1 MPVMEDPM
9 RWQKPATA
17 LFLAA
22 LSLVPAAAGAGFNP
36 FGALNEALQETSRGL
51 SSPAAGAQAHP
62 VERQAAAPGAPGGQ
76 VTADQRR
83 VVYEGYSQLLVP
95 IKEMVRKGQLKQA
108 LAALVQQY
116 KEPQQMDLLAH
127 LQVGLLELDSA
138 DTREAVRHFTMA
150 EQSLVA
156 DSGQSTVGG
165 FFSGFKNLALSTVSG
180 NAELSDYQGAGFE
193 RVLMLNYKSIAY
205 MLQGERKAY
214 NVTRRAIDLQNIE
227 KKRFDEKVREAKK
240 EIRKEKKKQKG
251 KGAELEGLDA
261 LVEQQYK
268 VNERKALSVP
278 SAFVNPFGFYI
289 AGVVQELDSYED
301 PSLRDNAR
309 ISYKKALELNP
320 KSKVIKLAMRQA
332 GKPPPRNRRLV
343 HVIVGDGFAPEKK
356 LLKFD
361 LSLGRGLPTEIELP
375 IYEPVPNKVHRIEVQ
390 TTKGRRWARLSEVSD
405 ITALALRYQKDAGP
419 LVQLRMMTTV
429 IRNLIEGEAWNQ
441 AAQRTGLL
449 GGVILSLKKE
459 RDKMAHPDLRSWSLL
474 PSRLLA
480 ARFYVPRSVNRLK
493 IVSYDKRGRVLAS
506 KLVKLDEES
515 HNLVY
520 ARTLDKTIYTVSS
533 KKMWIG
539 R

>member
-1 MPVMEDPM
+1 MTFH
-9 RWQKPATA
+9 QPASLLLLTVLALASTTSTA
-17 LFLAA
+17 E
-22 LSLVPAAAGAGFNP
+22 FNP
-36 FGALNEALQETSRGL
+36 FGALNEALQQTSRQL
-51 SSPAAGAQAHP
+51 TPSASPQPPVQQAQAKNSSDP
-62 VERQAAAPGAPGGQ
+62 LGVI
-76 VTADQRR
+76 TADNRQ
-83 VVYEGYSQLLVP
+83 VVYEGYSQALLP
-95 IKEMVRKGQLKQA
+95 IKELLRKGQLKQA
-108 LAALVQQY
+108 LDALVKQH
-116 KEPQQMDLLAH
+116 KDAATTDLLAH
-127 LQVGLLELDSA
+127 LQVGLLKLDAA
-138 DTREAVRHFTMA
+138 DTREAVRQFSMA
-150 EQSLVA
+150 EQSIVA
-156 DSGQSTVGG
+156 DKEQSTVSG

-180 NAELSDYQGAGFE
+180 NEELSDYQGVGFE

-205 MLQGERKAY
+205 MLQGKRKAY
-214 NVTRRAIDLQNIE
+214 NVTRRAIDLQNLE
-227 KKRFDEKVREAKK
+227 KKKFDERLREAKK
-240 EIRKEKKKQKG
+240 EIREEKKKQQQ

-320 KSKVIKLAMRQA
+320 KSKVIKLAIRQTK
-332 GKPPPRNRRLV
+332 KPPPRNRRLV

-356 LLKFD
+356 LLKFS
-361 LSLGRGLPTEIELP
+361 LNLGRGLPTEIELP
-375 IYEPVPNKVHRIEVQ
+375 IYEPVPSKVYRIEAQ

-441 AAQRTGLL
+441 AAQKTGLF
-449 GGVILSLKKE
+449 GGAILALKKE
-459 RDKMAHPDLRSWSLL
+459 RDKMAHPDMRSWSLL

-480 ARFYVPRSVNRLK
+480 ARFYVPRSVSRFK

-506 KLVKLDEES
+506 ELVQLDKES
-515 HNLVY
+515 HNVVY

-533 KKMWIG
+533 DKMWVG